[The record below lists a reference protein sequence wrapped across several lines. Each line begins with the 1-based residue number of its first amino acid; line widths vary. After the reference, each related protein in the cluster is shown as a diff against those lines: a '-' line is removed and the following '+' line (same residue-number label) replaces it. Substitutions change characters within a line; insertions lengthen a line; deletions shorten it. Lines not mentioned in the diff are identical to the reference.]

1 MNDVYCTPEGDLDN
15 SVCISEEDYNQ
26 MSDAEIEATLAT
38 LKKDSTIYFTEAVLK
53 AHERITN
60 EILFRDAVCC
70 EQRAVGKRGT

>member
-38 LKKDSTIYFTEAVLK
+38 LKKEFNYLFYRGGLKSTRK
-53 AHERITN
+53 N
-60 EILFRDAVCC
+60 N
-70 EQRAVGKRGT
+70 K